1 MLALLV
7 STEAPPRTSTELA
20 ALWKLALPL
29 ALAQAGQSLMG
40 LIDTAFM
47 GRLSA
52 VEQGAAG
59 LGNSLTFTFLY
70 LGMGVMMS
78 LDPLV
83 SQAVGA
89 GDQAKAR
96 GYYWQGVWLA
106 LFASVGIALVL
117 LFVPAALR
125 AAGVQPDIVPGAW
138 EYILWRLPGLPA
150 TLLFVGARSY
160 LQGIGRPG
168 VLFVAMVIVNV
179 VHVELDFILIF
190 GAGPIPPLGIAGAA
204 LATTLSVWLQ
214 FWLLTREL
222 GPSPEGVQRRP
233 DREALRFAAT
243 VGAPI
248 GLHFLVESGIFSLA
262 GVLAARL
269 SGPAV
274 AAHQIALNW
283 ASLTFCVAAGIG
295 SAATVRVGWGIGARD
310 TPAARRAG
318 LLAFWSGG
326 LFMTA
331 SALMFLLVPEPL
343 ARLMTDKPEVIATV
357 TSLFTVTAFF
367 QIFDGVQVVG
377 AGALRG
383 AGDTRF
389 PFLANLLGHWAIG
402 LPVAWYLGVRGSLGV
417 VGLWWGLC
425 VGLMAVGVAVL
436 VRFVRLTSKEVRAL
450 ERHGPGAPPSTAG
463 A

>member
-1 MLALLV
+1 MQASVGHEIGYVLALLV
-7 STEAPPRTSTELA
+7 STAAPSPTSTELA
-20 ALWKLALPL
+20 QLWKLALPL

-70 LGMGVMMS
+70 LGMGVMMA

-89 GDQAKAR
+89 GDQVKAR

-106 LFASVGIALVL
+106 AVSSVFIALIL
-117 LFVPAALR
+117 LFVPAGLR
-125 AAGVQPDIVPGAW
+125 LAGVQPEIVPGAW
-138 EYILWRLPGLPA
+138 QYILWRLPGLPA
-150 TLLFVGARSY
+150 TLLFVCARSY
-160 LQGIGRPG
+160 LQGVGRPVG
-168 VLFVAMVIVNV
+168 LFIAMVIVNI
-179 VHVELDFILIF
+179 VHVELDFIFIF
-190 GAGPIPPLGIAGAA
+190 GAGPVPAMGLAGAA
-204 LATTLSVWLQ
+204 LATTCSVWLQ
-214 FWLLTREL
+214 FFLLTREL
-222 GPSPEGVQRRP
+222 GPSPQGVRRRP
-233 DREALRFAAT
+233 DAKALRFAAT

-274 AAHQIALNW
+274 AAHQIALTW

-310 TPAARRAG
+310 TQAARRSG

-326 LFMTA
+326 LFMSA
-331 SALMFLLVPEPL
+331 SALMFLFIPEPL
-343 ARLMTDKPEVIATV
+343 GAPHVRQAGGHRHGGLAV
-357 TSLFTVTAFF
+357 
-367 QIFDGVQVVG
+367 QRDGVR
-377 AGALRG
+377 LC
-383 AGDTRF
+383 
-389 PFLANLLGHWAIG
+389 GHHE
-402 LPVAWYLGVRGSLGV
+402 S
-417 VGLWWGLC
+417 
-425 VGLMAVGVAVL
+425 
-436 VRFVRLTSKEVRAL
+436 FRA
-450 ERHGPGAPPSTAG
+450 RPDA
-463 A
+463 